1 MDLEVRAAEFLHDLT
16 AHTARAARL
25 VMSLH
30 RLPGRTA
37 DHGNGGKVIAAPS
50 YTALKKAVRSAQFVA
65 EKLAFSM
72 LQP

>member
-25 VMSLH
+25 VLSLR

-37 DHGNGGKVIAAPS
+37 DHGNGGKVIAAVVHR
-50 YTALKKAVRSAQFVA
+50 LEKAVRSAQFVA

>member
-25 VMSLH
+25 VLSLH

-37 DHGNGGKVIAAPS
+37 DHGNGGKVIAAS